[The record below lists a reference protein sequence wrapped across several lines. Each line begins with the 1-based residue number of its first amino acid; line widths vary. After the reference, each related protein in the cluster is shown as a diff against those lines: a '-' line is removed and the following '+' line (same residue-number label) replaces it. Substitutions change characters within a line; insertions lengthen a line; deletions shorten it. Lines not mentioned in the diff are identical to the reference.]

1 MHRAAEV
8 TGSVIFEDS
17 QAPSVV
23 HHHEEEEQEPIPPEI
38 SLHSQD
44 SAVSQVPKGRG
55 RKPEMAGK
63 DEDSV
68 EEGRAY
74 PSLCNWY
81 KDEDSDEEG
90 WVSPSRFN
98 WYKD

>member
-8 TGSVIFEDS
+8 TGSVTFEDS
-17 QAPSVV
+17 QAPS
-23 HHHEEEEQEPIPPEI
+23 
-38 SLHSQD
+38 
-44 SAVSQVPKGRG
+44 VSQVPKGRG
-55 RKPEMAGK
+55 RKPEMADK

-68 EEGRAY
+68 EEGRSY

-81 KDEDSDEEG
+81 KDEDSVEECRAYPSLRNWYKDGDSDEEG